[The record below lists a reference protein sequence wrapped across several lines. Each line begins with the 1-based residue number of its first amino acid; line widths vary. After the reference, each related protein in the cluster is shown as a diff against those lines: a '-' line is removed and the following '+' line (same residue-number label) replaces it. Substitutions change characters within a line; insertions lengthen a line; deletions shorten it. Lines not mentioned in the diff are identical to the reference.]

1 MDQKRFDNL
10 TRTLASG
17 SSRRKVLGGALA
29 GIGAGL
35 ASLTGIAAQGKKRK
49 KRKGRVGAEFTC
61 SATNANNPA
70 LGGCSD
76 PDSCCASTAGG
87 LGPICVTEGTQLSG
101 TQQFCGKLGNPNRG
115 SGVCRTCPPGTVCSL
130 DSDNELR
137 WIAPPTTGPTGC
149 WNTNDLTDQDDTCV
163 PNGSG
168 APVNSVNPQ
177 FDGNSVCGFGG
188 SECTVCSLGTIFAGC
203 CTATGACNAGTTG
216 ISCGSGGR
224 LCEACTA
231 GNNCINQTCE
241 TTAPCGPATCGQ
253 GCCNAAGAC
262 LNGTSNNACGEGGV
276 ACTACGAG
284 QICQNHECVAEP
296 PDCPTGQ
303 TLCSGVCVN
312 LQSDPN
318 NCGACG
324 TVCARG
330 CQNGTCKKK
339 KMMMMMMN

>member
-29 GIGAGL
+29 GVIGAG
-35 ASLTGIAAQGKKRK
+35 IAAVSGTAAKGKKNRK
-49 KRKGRVGAEFTC
+49 KGNGRAGAEFTC
-61 SATNANNPA
+61 TAANANVVCDNQ
-70 LGGCSD
+70 
-76 PDSCCASTAGG
+76 SCCASTAGG
-87 LGPICVTEGTQLSG
+87 LGPICVTEGTQRSG
-101 TQQFCGKLGNPNRG
+101 TQQFCGDKNDG
-115 SGVCRTCPPGTVCSL
+115 SGVCRTCPPGTVCSE
-130 DSDNELR
+130 DADNEIR
-137 WIAPPTTGPTGC
+137 CICTPSTCPTGC
-149 WNTNDLTDQDDTCV
+149 CINNDLTDEDDECV
-163 PNGSG
+163 QNGSG
-168 APVNSVNPQ
+168 APVNSVNPD

-188 SECTVCSLGTIFAGC
+188 SECTICSIGTIFAGC
-203 CTATGACNAGTTG
+203 CTPTGACNAGTTG
-216 ISCGSGGR
+216 ISCGSGGG
-224 LCEACTA
+224 LCEACPA
-231 GNNCINQTCE
+231 GSNCINQTCE

-284 QICQNHECVAEP
+284 QICQNQECVAEP
-296 PDCPTGQ
+296 PECPTGQ

-312 LQSDPN
+312 LQTDPN

-324 TVCARG
+324 TVCGRG